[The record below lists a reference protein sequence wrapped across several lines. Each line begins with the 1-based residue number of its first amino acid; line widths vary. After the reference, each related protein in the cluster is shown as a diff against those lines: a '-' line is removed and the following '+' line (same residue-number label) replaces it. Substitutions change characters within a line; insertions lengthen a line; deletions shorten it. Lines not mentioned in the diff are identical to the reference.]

1 MKLYNKIFGFFAPVA
16 ALIGVLLSFL
26 QYGGIHWY
34 DNIYAAILGTGAKTY
49 SAHIYENSIAGTIF
63 LVLSLAV
70 LVASVVAIILR
81 FAKKK
86 EIFVL
91 NIAISGAAILAAIFG
106 VFAVIYAH
114 ENILMYVDGKAAPA
128 TGLVGLS
135 FYTENGTLWLNTIT
149 YLSYVV
155 IGAAAVS
162 VVFQIIGLVKKAK

>member
-1 MKLYNKIFGFFAPVA
+1 MKIYNKIFGFFAPAA
-16 ALIGVLLSFL
+16 ALIGALLSFL

-34 DNIYAAILGTGAKTY
+34 DNIYAFILGKGARTY

-63 LVLSLAV
+63 LVLSIAV
-70 LVASVVAIILR
+70 LLASVVAIILR
-81 FAKKK
+81 FAAKK

-106 VFAVIYAH
+106 IFAVIYAH
-114 ENILMYVDGKAAPA
+114 ENILMYADGK
-128 TGLVGLS
+128 TGAGTGFFGLS
-135 FYTENGTLWLNTIT
+135 FYTENGTLWLGTIT

-155 IGAAAVS
+155 IAASVVS